1 MASHDET
8 EDLILRKKLLEM
20 LRRQQ
25 QAAQRKDDPLELVKS
40 YLYDRGDEVLDAAM
54 AQFPRETRIFVERLA
69 DLIKKGKITEKIS
82 GAELLYILR
91 NIGIPV
97 SIETKIT
104 ILKDGKSMS
113 LSDMLKEKE
122 ES

>member
-8 EDLILRKKLLEM
+8 EDIILRKKLLEM

-25 QAAQRKDDPLELVKS
+25 QAAQKKEDPLELVRS

-54 AQFPRETRIFVERLA
+54 AQFPKETRIFVERLA

-113 LSDMLKEKE
+113 LSDMLREKE